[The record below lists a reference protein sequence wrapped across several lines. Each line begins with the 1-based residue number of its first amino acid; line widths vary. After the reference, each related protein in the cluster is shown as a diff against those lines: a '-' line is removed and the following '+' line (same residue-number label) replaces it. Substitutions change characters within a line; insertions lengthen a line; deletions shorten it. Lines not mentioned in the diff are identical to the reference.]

1 MYKYKNLQ
9 AGQPPQEHLSVLQNL
24 LNFII
29 TKHLKQEVDGD
40 LSICMDK
47 CNPCGLCVIGDF
59 AWSKGNGI
67 AASMMKY
74 PVDFY
79 QGVPFNPQIW

>member
-47 CNPCGLCVIGDF
+47 CNICGLSIIGDF
-59 AWSKGNGI
+59 TWSKGNGI
-67 AASMMKY
+67 AASMKKC

-79 QGVPFNPQIW
+79 QGVAFNTQIW